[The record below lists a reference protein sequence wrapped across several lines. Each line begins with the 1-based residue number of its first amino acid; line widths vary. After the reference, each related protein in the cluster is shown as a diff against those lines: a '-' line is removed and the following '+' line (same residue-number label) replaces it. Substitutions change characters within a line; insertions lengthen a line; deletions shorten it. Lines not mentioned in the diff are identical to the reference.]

1 MPMLNR
7 NKFFAAIARTCA
19 HLTKRTAAQDA
30 FASRAAVSIQ
40 QKGAR
45 GYLRFVLRA
54 AFGFAAAFVFVFFA
68 VFFRAMAM

>member
-1 MPMLNR
+1 MR
-7 NKFFAAIARTCA
+7 S
-19 HLTKRTAAQDA
+19 Q
-30 FASRAAVSIQ
+30 SGAAVSIQ
-40 QKGAR
+40 QKETR